1 MAGKDLL
8 TLSLVNILSTATS
21 VGIALACS
29 CWESR
34 AEWNRPEQNY
44 RKDSLALLQGLQRE
58 ALSVSPGD
66 PAARL
71 NL

>member
-1 MAGKDLL
+1 M
-8 TLSLVNILSTATS
+8 TLSQENILSTATS
-21 VGIALACS
+21 VEIALACS

-34 AEWNRPEQNY
+34 ADWYRPEHNY

-58 ALSVSPGD
+58 ALSVSPGI